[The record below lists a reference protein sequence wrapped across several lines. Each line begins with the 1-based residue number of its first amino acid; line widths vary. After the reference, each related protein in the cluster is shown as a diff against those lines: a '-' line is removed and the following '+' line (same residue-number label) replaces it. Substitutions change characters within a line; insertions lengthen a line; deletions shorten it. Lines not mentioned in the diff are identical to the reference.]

1 MVRFSIV
8 PARSKVRIEARS
20 SLHPISST
28 SSGLEGWLELELLGG
43 GRVNTTVPP
52 KGHVELDVERMST
65 GNGLYDREMR
75 KRVDVR
81 RYPTI
86 SADLVGIDPCPREG
100 RYRVQGEITF
110 HGVTR
115 PAEDDLDLDVGAD
128 GSLTL
133 TGDSTFDIRDFDL
146 EPPKL
151 LMLRVDPELRVGVSV
166 LARPDVP

>member
-8 PARSKVRIEARS
+8 PARSQVRIEARS

-28 SSGLEGWLELELLGG
+28 SNGLEGWLELELLGG
-43 GRVNTTVPP
+43 GRVNTTVAP
-52 KGHVELDVERMST
+52 KGHAELDVERMST

-75 KRVDVR
+75 KRVDTR

-86 SADLVGIDPCPREG
+86 SADLVGIDPCVREG
-100 RYRVQGEITF
+100 RYRAQGEISF

-115 PAEDDLDLDVGAD
+115 PAEDDLDLAVAAD

-151 LMLRVDPELRVGVSV
+151 LMLRVEPEVKVGISV
-166 LARPDVP
+166 LARPEVA